1 MTSLASVIA
10 LGSPS
15 LQAGFLRTVGI
26 AFPLLGLIFGLMQPV
41 GSMTLGRFGAVLFW
55 VLHGVTAVPCI
66 LGAVWV
72 MNRSPVRHSPR
83 WFVFGS
89 GLLAALALSPL
100 ALALE
105 FLFGV
110 QDNGPGVF
118 SGPPPIALLGLWLDE
133 FAGLAPPFVLAWIL
147 LNLPP
152 LMQLGSS
159 IETSRAA
166 PVLEIP
172 ALEKPEPITR
182 PTAEGLLALL
192 PPALGTDVILL
203 SADLHYLKV
212 HTPRG
217 RTMLLYNL
225 ALAETEFGDAGV
237 RVHRSHWVADRH
249 VLGIRRRGSA
259 VVCQLTGGLEVPV
272 SRRRQAEVIARY
284 GRDSRYRAADT

>member
-1 MTSLASVIA
+1 MTSLASTTA
-10 LGSPS
+10 TGSPS
-15 LQAGFLRTVGI
+15 LQAGFLRTVGL
-26 AFPLLGLIFGLMQPV
+26 AFVLLGLIFGLMQPV
-41 GSMTLGRFGAVLFW
+41 GSMTLGRLGAVLFW
-55 VLHGVTAVPCI
+55 VLHGVAAIPCI

-72 MNRSPVRHSPR
+72 MGRWALRHSPR
-83 WFVFGS
+83 WFVLCS
-89 GLLAALALSPL
+89 GLIAAVALSALALG
-100 ALALE
+100 LE

-110 QDNGPGVF
+110 QDNDPGVF
-118 SGPPPIALLGLWLDE
+118 SGPPPIALLGLWIDE
-133 FAGLAPPFVLAWIL
+133 FGGLAPPFVLAWIL

-152 LMQLGSS
+152 LMQLGSRTES
-159 IETSRAA
+159 FRAA
-166 PVLEIP
+166 PVQEVP
-172 ALEKPEPITR
+172 APEEPEPM
-182 PTAEGLLALL
+182 PSPPAGGLLALL

-217 RTMLLYNL
+217 RTLLLYNL
-225 ALAETEFGDAGV
+225 SQAESEFGEEGF

-284 GRDSRYRAADT
+284 GRDSRYRAPEA